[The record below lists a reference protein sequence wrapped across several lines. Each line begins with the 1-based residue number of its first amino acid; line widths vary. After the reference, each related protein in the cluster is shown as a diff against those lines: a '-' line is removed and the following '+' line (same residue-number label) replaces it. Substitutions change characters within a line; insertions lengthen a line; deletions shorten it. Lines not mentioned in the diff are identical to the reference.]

1 MYLAARKMTNNEN
14 NLGMAGDDGLKES
27 PLPEDGG
34 GGANPAEGVETQDV
48 TEELQDEPLSPEEI
62 AQLKEKAAKA
72 DENWDKYLRIFAD
85 FENYKKRAIRERSDA
100 VKYANEA
107 LVEKLLPVVDNF
119 EAAIAAT
126 NAPNATM
133 DSVKTGVNMI
143 YTQLKS
149 FLSDAGVEEIVATG
163 KPFDPN
169 FHEAVSQQ
177 PSEEMPEGHV
187 LQQMRKGY
195 KLRDRLIRAAMV
207 VVSKK
212 P

>member
-1 MYLAARKMTNNEN
+1 MYLAARKMTNNDN
-14 NLGMAGDDGLKES
+14 NLGMAGDGGPQAS
-27 PLPEDGG
+27 PLPEGGG
-34 GGANPAEGVETQDV
+34 GGANPAEGVDMQDV
-48 TEELQDEPLSPEEI
+48 TDEIQDEPINPEEI

-85 FENYKKRAIRERSDA
+85 FENYKKRAARERSDA

-149 FLSDAGVEEIVATG
+149 FLMDAGVEEIDATG

>member
-1 MYLAARKMTNNEN
+1 
-14 NLGMAGDDGLKES
+14 
-27 PLPEDGG
+27 
-34 GGANPAEGVETQDV
+34 
-48 TEELQDEPLSPEEI
+48 
-62 AQLKEKAAKA
+62 
-72 DENWDKYLRIFAD
+72 NWDKYLRVFAD

-149 FLSDAGVEEIVATG
+149 FLSDAGVEEIDATG